1 MADSAP
7 NDVSHEQPE
16 AKPAKKGA
24 SGSRTPVVVTSAL
37 LGAVGAAVIVVAIF
51 VFVIGVGGPPAGGPG
66 GQGGPGGGMGGP
78 PPALVEL
85 GAAKLE
91 GVRRRVEVTGRLA
104 AVRRAVVASE
114 VEGKVLGVGVEVGA
128 SVVGGETVLA
138 TVDDVFAK
146 LDVERMEGQLAA
158 SEATLRNSR
167 LDLERLSML
176 ATSAAARQ
184 REVDQA
190 EASVASGEATVR
202 AIRAELEQANERL
215 ERSTIVAPFD
225 GWVTAKH
232 VEKGE
237 WVESGTAIVEV
248 ISGGS
253 IDAVLDVPEA
263 LVNAVGEGDA
273 VTVRIDALGEA
284 ASGEVVSLV
293 PDGSGGARTFPVEV
307 RIDDLGGRLKA
318 GMSATGEIEVG
329 ASRPRLTVPRDAVQF
344 TASGTTVWVSG
355 PIEGGGPFVG
365 SAVPVPV
372 AVETG
377 IEDRFVVRALDVGE
391 GSLLG
396 DGAAVVTAGAE
407 VLFPGRPLMV
417 PGPPPAADAGSG
429 SGEGS

>member
-1 MADSAP
+1 MADAAP
-7 NDVSHEQPE
+7 NETSPE
-16 AKPAKKGA
+16 PSKASSKPAPKKSG

-37 LGAVGAAVIVVAIF
+37 LGAVGAAAIVVCIF
-51 VFVIGVGGPPAGGPG
+51 VFVLGVGGGPGEEAGGPG
-66 GQGGPGGGMGGP
+66 GGGMGGP

-85 GAAKLE
+85 GEARME

-114 VEGKVLGVGVEVGA
+114 VEGKALSVAVETGA
-128 SVVGGETVLA
+128 RVVGGETVLA

-158 SEATLRNSR
+158 AEATLRNSE
-167 LDLERLSML
+167 LDRERLAML

-202 AIRAELEQANERL
+202 AIRAELEQARERL
-215 ERSTIVAPFD
+215 ERSKIVAPFD

-237 WVESGTAIVEV
+237 WVEAGTAIVEL

-263 LVNAVGEGDA
+263 LVNAVEEGA
-273 VTVRIDALGEA
+273 SVTVRVDALGEA
-284 ASGEVVSLV
+284 LTGEVVSLV

-307 RIDDLGGRLKA
+307 RVDDLNGRLKA
-318 GMSATGEIEVG
+318 GMSVTGEIEVG
-329 ASRPRLTVPRDAVQF
+329 ASRARLTVPRDAVQF
-344 TASGTTVWVSG
+344 AANGTTVWVSG
-355 PIEGGGPFVG
+355 PYEGEGPFVG

-377 IEDRFVVRALDVGE
+377 IGDRFVVRALTVGE
-391 GSLLG
+391 GSPLG
-396 DGAAVVTAGAE
+396 DGAVVVTAGAE

-417 PGPPPAADAGSG
+417 PGPPAASARDG
-429 SGEGS
+429 GEGS